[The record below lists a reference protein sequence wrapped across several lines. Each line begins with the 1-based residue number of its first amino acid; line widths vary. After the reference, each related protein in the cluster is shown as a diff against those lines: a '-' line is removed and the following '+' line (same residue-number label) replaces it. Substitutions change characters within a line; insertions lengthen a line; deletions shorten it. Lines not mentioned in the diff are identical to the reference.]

1 MVSLTAFRNVA
12 LSFPEATEAPHFEKI
27 SFRVKGKIFATC
39 DEKNNR
45 ACLKL
50 SETNQDLFSLPDKS
64 VVYPV
69 NNKWGKQGWTM
80 VELGKVSKRLF
91 TAAISSAYCEVAPAQ
106 LASLV
111 KQP

>member
-1 MVSLTAFRNVA
+1 MVSLTTFRNIA
-12 LSFPEATEAPHFEKI
+12 LSFPEATEAPHFEKN

-50 SETNQDLFSLPDKS
+50 SEINQDLFSLADNS
-64 VVYPV
+64 AVYAV

-80 VELGKVSKRLF
+80 VELSKVSKRLF
-91 TAAISSAYCEVAPAQ
+91 NSALTAAYCEVAPAE
-106 LASLV
+106 LAALV
-111 KQP
+111 KQA

>member
-1 MVSLTAFRNVA
+1 MVSLAAFRTIA
-12 LSFPEATEAPHFEKI
+12 LSFPEATEAAHFEKI

-50 SETNQDLFSLPDKS
+50 SETNQDLFSLADKS
-64 VVYPV
+64 IVYPV

-80 VELGKVSKRLF
+80 VELSKVSKRLF
-91 TAAISSAYCEVAPAQ
+91 TAALTSAYCEVAPAQ
-106 LASLV
+106 LAALV
-111 KQP
+111 KQR

>member
-1 MVSLTAFRNVA
+1 MVSLAAFRTLA

-50 SETNQDLFSLPDKS
+50 SETNQDLFSLADKS
-64 VVYPV
+64 IVYPV
-69 NNKWGKQGWTM
+69 NNKWGKQGWTL
-80 VELGKVSKRLF
+80 VELSMVSKRLF
-91 TAAISSAYCEVAPAQ
+91 TAALTSAYCEVAPAQ
-106 LASLV
+106 LAALV